1 MKSDGNPFRIQNTM
15 AVVLKEKQEGREVQ

>member
-1 MKSDGNPFRIQNTM
+1 MKSDGNPFRIPNTM